1 MICKI
6 QLHYEFAKKYASANS
21 NNHQTPQPH
30 SPGKIFWIRATGGNK
45 RKVEEY
51 SC

>member
-6 QLHYEFAKKYASANS
+6 QLHYKFAKKYASANL
-21 NNHQTPQPH
+21 NNHQTPQPP